1 MAHNQSFQY
10 IKDPFL
16 FGKPNVVCRLSDV
29 VMLFAPAVLV
39 FNVSKFLRFAVSEFQ
54 SFTASLFQSF
64 IAPAVLFQSFK
75 VSLLRCFRVSS
86 HLRCCFKVP
95 GFSASLF
102 QSFIAPAV
110 LFQSSRFLRFAV
122 SEFQSFT
129 ASLFQS
135 FIAAPLFPKSKPRL
149 RLFAFKSVSPE
160 QTKILS
166 VCYGEKR
173 RYELLSMIEQSDI
186 IRAISLPNA
195 TSSVNTTLLSN
206 ATILSSL
213 YRINRSA
220 MVDIQLSIAEE
231 LIRAISWEHHFFTT
245 GCGSLFRSDSDSET
259 CIKGSRLAFKH
270 IIGQ

>member
-16 FGKPNVVCRLSDV
+16 FGKPNVLCRLSDV

-64 IAPAVLFQSFK
+64 IA
-75 VSLLRCFRVSS
+75 
-86 HLRCCFKVP
+86 
-95 GFSASLF
+95 
-102 QSFIAPAV
+102 
-110 LFQSSRFLRFAV
+110 
-122 SEFQSFT
+122 
-129 ASLFQS
+129 
-135 FIAAPLFPKSKPRL
+135 APLFPKSKPRL
-149 RLFAFKSVSPE
+149 RLFAFKSGSPE

-195 TSSVNTTLLSN
+195 ERPLNCRALP
-206 ATILSSL
+206 IL
-213 YRINRSA
+213 
-220 MVDIQLSIAEE
+220 
-231 LIRAISWEHHFFTT
+231 
-245 GCGSLFRSDSDSET
+245 
-259 CIKGSRLAFKH
+259 
-270 IIGQ
+270 